1 MTESFLTN
9 LPKDV
14 LRKKQE
20 LARQGLEK
28 LTREEK
34 KALRDLRIL
43 TAISLGM
50 DRNKEIANMLD
61 TDKSFASKKI
71 KQLEA
76 RGLVYKEGGGR
87 DTRYKVNQ
95 PKVLSFLTRKVHIKF
110 TKTVPISNLNQK
122 EVKK

>member
-1 MTESFLTN
+1 MADDFLAN
-9 LPKDV
+9 ISQEE

-20 LARQGLEK
+20 LALKGLEK
-28 LTREEK
+28 LSREEK

-50 DRNKEIANMLD
+50 DRNKEIARMLD

-76 RGLVYKEGGGR
+76 RGLVYKEGAGKEI
-87 DTRYKVNQ
+87 RYKVNQ
-95 PKVLSFLTRKVHIKF
+95 PKVLGFLTRKVHI
-110 TKTVPISNLNQK
+110 TY
-122 EVKK
+122 KKSIPVSDSGK